1 MLAGRWDKR
10 GKSSSHPLHMALSSL
25 GTTELQ
31 LTHCLGILAINHN
44 RNVKIITLLR
54 INKDL
59 GLF

>member
-1 MLAGRWDKR
+1 MPWLPGGDK
-10 GKSSSHPLHMALSSL
+10 SEEQLSPLHMALSSL

-54 INKDL
+54 INRDL